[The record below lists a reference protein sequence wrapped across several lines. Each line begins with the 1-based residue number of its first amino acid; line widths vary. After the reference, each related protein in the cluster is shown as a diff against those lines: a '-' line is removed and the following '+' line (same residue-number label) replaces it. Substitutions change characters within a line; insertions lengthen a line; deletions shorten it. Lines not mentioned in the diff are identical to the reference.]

1 MSDDETLSDESRSYS
16 IEDLRD
22 INALAAKELFRL
34 IRQDQSLAQEWKDKM
49 LDLLKDGVPED
60 ITPLSKMIEEGVHA
74 STQEAESEEL
84 SRDH

>member
-1 MSDDETLSDESRSYS
+1 MTNDETPSYT

-22 INALAAKELFRL
+22 INSLAAKELRRL
-34 IRQDQSLAQEWKDKM
+34 IHGDQTLAPEWKEKM
-49 LDLLKDGVPED
+49 LDLLNDGVPED